1 MRRILARAV
10 LSVGTVALVLT
21 AAASAHAHGLAGKR
35 FFPSTLTIDDPFVAD
50 ELSLPTVFHIKEPR
64 DGETPARQNTTV
76 SGEFSKRILPNLG
89 LTFGGDW
96 TLLDP
101 AANGKTESGF
111 GNLELTL
118 KYQFFTSAEHE
129 TIFSVAF
136 GWEAGGTGRAKI
148 GAESFDVFKPAL
160 LFGKGFGDLPNAL
173 AWLKPLAVTGIV
185 EGVLPS
191 RSGNKTFMLND
202 DGDLEIVTEQA
213 TGSLQ
218 AEQPAAKDDGSLAV
232 FGVGAD
238 GGAVVESAENEDAL
252 LLRSFQG
259 RHERP

>member
-1 MRRILARAV
+1 RAHTASRHV
-10 LSVGTVALVLT
+10 SSLSPLPPQ
-21 AAASAHAHGLAGKR
+21 H
-35 FFPSTLTIDDPFVAD
+35 PCVAD
-50 ELSLPTVFHIKEPR
+50 ELPLPPVFHIKEPR

-136 GWEAGGTGRAKI
+136 GWAAGGTGRAKR
-148 GAESFDVFKPAL
+148 GAESFT
-160 LFGKGFGDLPNAL
+160 GFTR
-173 AWLKPLAVTGIV
+173 PLH
-185 EGVLPS
+185 S
-191 RSGNKTFMLND
+191 
-202 DGDLEIVTEQA
+202 
-213 TGSLQ
+213 
-218 AEQPAAKDDGSLAV
+218 AK
-232 FGVGAD
+232 
-238 GGAVVESAENEDAL
+238 
-252 LLRSFQG
+252 
-259 RHERP
+259 